1 MQAMRF
7 IKIAAVAL
15 VAVAAG
21 AGAGWAFDEKPF
33 DAQAF
38 AAAQDAGKPILVDA
52 FAPWCPVCKAQ
63 QQVLG
68 ELKQNAKYNDV
79 TVFKI
84 DYDNQPD
91 ALKTFDVRRQS
102 TLIAF
107 KGKTETGRSVGDT
120 KPASIAALIDSTL
133 N

>member
-1 MQAMRF
+1 MRAVRF
-7 IKIAAVAL
+7 IMIAAVSL
-15 VAVAAG
+15 IAAAAS
-21 AGAGWAFDEKPF
+21 AGTGWAFEEKPF
-33 DAQAF
+33 DAKTF
-38 AAAQDAGKPILVDA
+38 AAAQDAVKPILVDA

-68 ELKQNAKYNDV
+68 DLQQNPKYNGV

-91 ALKTFDVRRQS
+91 ALKSFDVRRQS

-107 KGKTETGRSVGDT
+107 KGKTEIGRSVGDT
-120 KPASIAALIDSTL
+120 KPDSIAALIDSTL

>member
-1 MQAMRF
+1 MQAVRF

-15 VAVAAG
+15 VAVAAS

-33 DAQAF
+33 DAKTF
-38 AAAQDAGKPILVDA
+38 AATQDAGKPILVDA

-79 TVFKI
+79 IVFKI

-91 ALKTFDVRRQS
+91 ALKSFDVRRQS

-120 KPASIAALIDSTL
+120 KPSSIAALIDSTL